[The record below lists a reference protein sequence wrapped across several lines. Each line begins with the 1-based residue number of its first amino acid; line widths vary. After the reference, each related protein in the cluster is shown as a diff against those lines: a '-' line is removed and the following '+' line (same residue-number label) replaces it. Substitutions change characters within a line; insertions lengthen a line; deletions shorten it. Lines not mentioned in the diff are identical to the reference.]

1 MGMYDDLHCD
11 LPLPDGYIP
20 RGSFQTKSLG
30 NELARYRI
38 TAQRRLVKETDGW
51 FENRELETPQDMDHH
66 GIIRFHD
73 LETGEDD
80 RNDRSKWTWREYD
93 AKFTDGQCVL
103 ITTAP
108 GKPAYARH
116 PKE

>member
-11 LPLPDGYIP
+11 LPLPDEHIP

-51 FENRELETPQDMDHH
+51 FENRELETPQDMNYH

-73 LETGEDD
+73 LETGEED
-80 RNDRSKWTWREYD
+80 RNDWSMWTWHGSTRPSSP
-93 AKFTDGQCVL
+93 
-103 ITTAP
+103 TASVS
-108 GKPAYARH
+108 
-116 PKE
+116 